1 MIMDLT
7 ELYESMNGTV
17 GHISENWGIKLAG
30 ATVVGAACSM
40 HGQLLL
46 AFVTLI
52 IVDLVTKW
60 IALSHDYLTKRKRKK
75 NPTLWQCVTNI
86 PAARAAGYI
95 KSEAMKHRFLG
106 KIIVYILVI
115 FAGATVDNIMMTM
128 DKPQWAV
135 VLLAGYLSITEL
147 ISIVENLQDAGVEE
161 AEQLHN
167 ILEKKRDAIK

>member
-1 MIMDLT
+1 MDLS
-7 ELYESMNGTV
+7 ELYQNMIGTL
-17 GHISENWGIKLAG
+17 GHLGENWAIKLAG
-30 ATVVGAACSM
+30 AAFVGSACSM

-46 AFVTLI
+46 AFVALI
-52 IVDLVTKW
+52 IIDLITNW
-60 IALSHDYLTKRKRKK
+60 ISLSHEYLTKRKRKK
-75 NPTLWQCVTNI
+75 NPTLWQCVKSI

-106 KIIVYILVI
+106 KVVVYLLVV
-115 FAGATVDNIMMTM
+115 FAGATVDSMMQAM
-128 DKPQWAV
+128 EKPTWAV

-167 ILEKKRDAIK
+167 ILEKKRDVLK